1 MQSFA
6 VNAVPTSTLGPALA
20 KKKTGHEH
28 QATEEPI
35 DRQTS
40 AAFAQ
45 FNAHTS
51 KGRRIFTRND
61 APQALAALS
70 GPTGGAVRVEPCR
83 SLIYG

>member
-6 VNAVPTSTLGPALA
+6 VNEVSTSTLGPALA

-40 AAFAQ
+40 AAFAR

-51 KGRRIFTRND
+51 KGGEEFLQEMMLLREV
-61 APQALAALS
+61 A
-70 GPTGGAVRVEPCR
+70 RVEPCR